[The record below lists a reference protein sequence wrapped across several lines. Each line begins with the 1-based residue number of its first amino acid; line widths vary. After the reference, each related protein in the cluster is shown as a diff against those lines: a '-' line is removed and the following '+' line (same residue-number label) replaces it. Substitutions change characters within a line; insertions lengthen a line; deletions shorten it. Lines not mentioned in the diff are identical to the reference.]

1 MRSDQIDY
9 NFLIDKY
16 GEQTLA
22 DRYKYLYS
30 KMEEYL
36 KSCQAIDD
44 VYIDKNIL
52 RQIIVDYFTDLY
64 RLKTFHQI
72 SNANIVKIT
81 SYTAYWIWRRHP
93 IVSKNLIIKN

>member
-30 KMEEYL
+30 KMEEYFEEL
-36 KSCQAIDD
+36 S
-44 VYIDKNIL
+44 
-52 RQIIVDYFTDLY
+52 
-64 RLKTFHQI
+64 
-72 SNANIVKIT
+72 SN
-81 SYTAYWIWRRHP
+81 
-93 IVSKNLIIKN
+93 

>member
-44 VYIDKNIL
+44 VYIDKK
-52 RQIIVDYFTDLY
+52 YF
-64 RLKTFHQI
+64 
-72 SNANIVKIT
+72 
-81 SYTAYWIWRRHP
+81 
-93 IVSKNLIIKN
+93 